1 MTPLNLAQT
10 DLNTVERA
18 NLYQVS
24 FLNCREAV
32 RRTNSWER
40 KDSSKQLKPVER
52 KLREIHNSQDKG
64 HPVPERGADVEEAE
78 TLSKPI
84 ARKFSPL
91 HKLETKGIR
100 QRRRPGI

>member
-1 MTPLNLAQT
+1 
-10 DLNTVERA
+10 
-18 NLYQVS
+18 
-24 FLNCREAV
+24 V
-32 RRTNSWER
+32 RRTNSLER
-40 KDSSKQLKPVER
+40 RDSSKKLKPVER
-52 KLREIHNSQDKG
+52 KLRGIHNSQDKG

-100 QRRRPGI
+100 QRRRTGI

>member
-1 MTPLNLAQT
+1 
-10 DLNTVERA
+10 VERV

-40 KDSSKQLKPVER
+40 KDSSKKPMPVGR
-52 KLREIHNSQDKG
+52 KFRGIHNSQDKG

-78 TLSKPI
+78 TLLKPI
-84 ARKFSPL
+84 VENLYPS
-91 HKLETKGIR
+91 TS
-100 QRRRPGI
+100 